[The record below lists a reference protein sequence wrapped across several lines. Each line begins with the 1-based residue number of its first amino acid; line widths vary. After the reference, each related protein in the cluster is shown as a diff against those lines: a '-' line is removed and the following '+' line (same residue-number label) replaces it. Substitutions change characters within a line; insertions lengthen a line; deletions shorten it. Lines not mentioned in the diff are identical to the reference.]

1 MIISLS
7 GYSGSGKDT
16 VGKII
21 QYLTCSIKFPKAL
34 PIEERLLGIP
44 DCSGHTV
51 PWEIKKFAGKLK
63 TIASILTGIPKDKF
77 EDQEFKKTELG
88 PEWTTIDYIKR
99 YSEPFPTDDSIP
111 VEITE
116 VNTPMTARD
125 LLQKLGTDGL
135 RTGLHP
141 NVWVNALM
149 ADYQPL
155 TSVSFGI
162 MDLGTSMFQIE
173 KMTKPIPIEYPNWII
188 TDCRFPNEAIAIK
201 NNGGITIR
209 VDRPG
214 VGPINDHPSEIGLD
228 DWNFDYKIANVS
240 DLTALTFTVQ
250 NILDKCNIK

>member
-99 YSEPFPTDDSIP
+99 
-111 VEITE
+111 
-116 VNTPMTARD
+116 
-125 LLQKLGTDGL
+125 
-135 RTGLHP
+135 
-141 NVWVNALM
+141 
-149 ADYQPL
+149 
-155 TSVSFGI
+155 
-162 MDLGTSMFQIE
+162 
-173 KMTKPIPIEYPNWII
+173 
-188 TDCRFPNEAIAIK
+188 
-201 NNGGITIR
+201 
-209 VDRPG
+209 
-214 VGPINDHPSEIGLD
+214 
-228 DWNFDYKIANVS
+228 
-240 DLTALTFTVQ
+240 
-250 NILDKCNIK
+250 